1 MGNAWVVQMGQA
13 IVREIRNVI
22 RDEWTKDG
30 QPEDAKS
37 WWDAK
42 YPVVARRKVPNPG
55 QVPK

>member
-30 QPEDAKS
+30 RPEDAKS

-42 YPVVARRKVPNPG
+42 YPVDARLKL
-55 QVPK
+55 